1 MKSSKGFTLIELMIT
16 VAIIGILAA
25 IALPSYSSYIKKSR
39 AQAAAADLA
48 ALSLVLENA
57 YQRKFAY
64 PWPSLADTTNMPST
78 TSASV
83 DASAYVVNASLW
95 SPSQSSYFDYSV
107 APTVTA
113 TYTLK
118 AQGKSGMSS
127 VGCNLQVQ
135 QDNTRIIS
143 GGVAC
148 GGLTSW

>member
-16 VAIIGILAA
+16 VAIIGILAT

-48 ALSLVLENA
+48 ALSLVLENIYQRTLA
-57 YQRKFAY
+57 YQ
-64 PWPSLADTTNMPST
+64 PSVPPS
-78 TSASV
+78 SDVIAST
-83 DASAYVVNASLW
+83 YVNNASLW
-95 SPSQSSYFDYSV
+95 SPSQSSYFNYFV
-107 APTVTA
+107 TVTA
-113 TYTLK
+113 TTYILK
-118 AQGKSGMSS
+118 AQGTSS
-127 VGCNLQVQ
+127 SSSSGCNLQLK

>member
-107 APTVTA
+107 APTA

-118 AQGKSGMSS
+118 AQGKSGTSS
-127 VGCNLQVQ
+127 FGCILQLQ
-135 QDNTRIIS
+135 QDNTRTIS